1 MSIRG
6 AQNLEFQQQ
15 QSQRPGNLLEE
26 DFAVRA
32 GICAAFSRQQIGEWF
47 CFFCGEGSLVAEN
60 ETGESR
66 V

>member
-1 MSIRG
+1 MRIRG
-6 AQNLEFQQQ
+6 AHNLKSQQQ

-32 GICAAFSRQQIGEWF
+32 GICATFPCQQIGEWF